1 MDPLYLSYAEKMNT
15 LGDKILDITKQFPTM
30 EGCATVEEVN
40 DRYDTYLKKI
50 SEFKNFKL
58 TFMLKLFPGTYPD
71 IIKNEQ
77 EELVEQLQKFIEGTD
92 YMANA
97 LDISHSF
104 LDKDHLVKGIV
115 FDKDMFVK
123 GSLVQQKAAETTA
136 LLIEQ
141 ICIKF
146 GI

>member
-1 MDPLYLSYAEKMNT
+1 
-15 LGDKILDITKQFPTM
+15 
-30 EGCATVEEVN
+30 
-40 DRYDTYLKKI
+40 
-50 SEFKNFKL
+50 
-58 TFMLKLFPGTYPD
+58 MLKLFSGTYLD

-77 EELVEQLQKFIEGTD
+77 ADLVAQLQKFIEGTD

-104 LDKDHLVKGIV
+104 LDKDNL
-115 FDKDMFVK
+115 VK
-123 GSLVQQKAAETTA
+123 GSLVQQKAAKTTA